1 MNGQKSKRLNK
12 RLAVFK
18 VANESIE
25 IQLARILNEYSEEVK
40 EVMFEV
46 AEEVANEGAKELQ
59 ETSPKNRGKYHK
71 GWGVEKETDGK
82 GTAFIIRNKK
92 YYNLTHLL
100 EKGHALKNGG
110 RARAFPHIAPVEQ
123 KAIKSYEDKLARRLG
138 Q

>member
-1 MNGQKSKRLNK
+1 MNGWKSKRLNK
-12 RLAVFK
+12 RLAVVK

-40 EVMFEV
+40 ETMYEV

-59 ETSPKNRGKYHK
+59 ETSPNNRGKYHK

-110 RARAFPHIAPVEQ
+110 RAKAFPHIASVEQ
-123 KAIKSYEDKLARRLG
+123 KVIQAYEDKLARRLG

>member
-1 MNGQKSKRLNK
+1 M
-12 RLAVFK
+12 
-18 VANESIE
+18 ANESIE

-59 ETSPKNRGKYHK
+59 ETSPKRARNGGKYAK

-82 GTAFIIRNKK
+82 GTAFIILNKK

-100 EKGHALKNGG
+100 EKGHALKNGE

-123 KAIKSYEDKLARRLG
+123 KAIKAYEDKLARRLG

>member
-1 MNGQKSKRLNK
+1 MNGWKSKRLNK
-12 RLAVFK
+12 RLAVVK

-46 AEEVANEGAKELQ
+46 AEEVANEGVKELK

-110 RARAFPHIAPVEQ
+110 RTRAFPHIAPVEQ
-123 KAIKSYEDKLARRLG
+123 KAIKAYEDKLARRLG